1 MLLLLSW
8 RLRLSW
14 RTERLKLRLGLR
26 RQGREDEA
34 HRRVF
39 PSGKGVR
46 EREGV
51 EGNGCG
57 SRGGG
62 GSVAGSGAGLGRGG
76 TRPQPGGVGRGRKRE
91 LVSGG
96 RRAGGSGRGR
106 GGRAKGVY
114 KRDEREILVVWLKA
128 AAQCWLIRGECEC
141 RCRQYAPAD
150 LVDDRVHVPSLQ
162 LPEAGDDEG
171 CMGHA
176 VDVGDVER
184 VQRRVE
190 DDLAAVS
197 GCGGAGGGGR
207 DTP

>member
-1 MLLLLSW
+1 M
-8 RLRLSW
+8 
-14 RTERLKLRLGLR
+14 
-26 RQGREDEA
+26 
-34 HRRVF
+34 F
-39 PSGKGVR
+39 PGGKGVR

-91 LVSGG
+91 LVGGG

-128 AAQCWLIRGECEC
+128 AAQCWLIRGNVSADAG
-141 RCRQYAPAD
+141 QYAPAD

-162 LPEAGDDEG
+162 LPEAGDHEG

-190 DDLAAVS
+190 DHLAAVS
-197 GCGGAGGGGR
+197 GCGGAGDETR

>member
-1 MLLLLSW
+1 MLLLSW

-34 HRRVF
+34 HRWVF
-39 PSGKGVR
+39 PGGKGVR

-91 LVSGG
+91 LVGGG

-128 AAQCWLIRGECEC
+128 AAQCWLIRGNVSADAGSTHRLISSMIESMCHPC
-141 RCRQYAPAD
+141 SFRRQATT
-150 LVDDRVHVPSLQ
+150 RVVW
-162 LPEAGDDEG
+162 
-171 CMGHA
+171 
-176 VDVGDVER
+176 
-184 VQRRVE
+184 
-190 DDLAAVS
+190 
-197 GCGGAGGGGR
+197 
-207 DTP
+207 DTPSTSAM